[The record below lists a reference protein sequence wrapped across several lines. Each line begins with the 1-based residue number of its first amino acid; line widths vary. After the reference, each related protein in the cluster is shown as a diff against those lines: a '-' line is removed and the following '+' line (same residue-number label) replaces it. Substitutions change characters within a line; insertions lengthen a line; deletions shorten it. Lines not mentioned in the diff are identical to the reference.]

1 MFGTLKAAE
10 KMRNDWERALHCPY
24 MPITQPSTSL
34 NYLEKP
40 PAPTYQSKVVKSFL
54 LKNGM
59 CQCCDAPDNGQFKC
73 RYCKT
78 TLRWIE

>member
-1 MFGTLKAAE
+1 MFGALKAAE
-10 KMRNDWERALHCPY
+10 KMRNAWEEPLHCPY
-24 MPITQPSTSL
+24 MPITQQSTDL

-40 PAPTYQSKVVKSFL
+40 LASMHQSKVVKSFL

-59 CQCCDAPDNGQFKC
+59 CQCCGAPDNGQFKC